1 MSLGAI
7 ILGHSNSQFNNHI
20 IRQLGNATTLSLTS
34 DLEIE
39 LSELISKNVPCAEM
53 VRYGKNCND
62 ATTVAVRLAR
72 HVTKKNHIL
81 FCGYHGWQDWY
92 ISKTSMNG
100 GIPDEISKYCIDL
113 IITIFRV

>member
-53 VRYGKNCND
+53 VRYGKNGND

-72 HVTKKNHIL
+72 HVTKKSYTFLWVSRMARLVHFKNV
-81 FCGYHGWQDWY
+81 YERWN
-92 ISKTSMNG
+92 T
-100 GIPDEISKYCIDL
+100 
-113 IITIFRV
+113 